1 MRKNQSAISRLGQT
15 LVVAPE
21 SAELGGWFPRQSRST
36 SASIR
41 KKKSMSSGQDKRVTF
56 NQEENQKTRPAKS
69 SYQLH
74 RSTEN
79 RSTLSSPNH
88 NSQKSAR
95 KLTQNDQRMSPSRR
109 EAGTEK
115 KRASKSAQ
123 KHPVRQRAF
132 TTHIKKV
139 KSKSPMFKQR
149 PDDNFAT
156 FQPEESFHLFPQ
168 SYISSPPGRPSL
180 STTGKLSFS
189 HQARKKKMTE
199 KTKHELTSDGSRG
212 GVAGPAAVAKKLS
225 SSGIEQQIQ
234 DFKRENDA
242 CKMKIEKLGQRGVS
256 GASSPHREKLPHQTY
271 ANALK
276 QPASP
281 EQHDAVAK
289 SLQLTGKD
297 GLDIF
302 SKEPSLSDR
311 APLEQAADASRSASK
326 KHSVKRN
333 NYMATK

>member
-21 SAELGGWFPRQSRST
+21 SAELGGWFSRQSRST

-41 KKKSMSSGQDKRVTF
+41 KKKSMSSGQDKKVTF
-56 NQEENQKTRPAKS
+56 NQGENQKTRPAKS

-88 NSQKSAR
+88 NSQKSAS

-109 EAGTEK
+109 EAASEK
-115 KRASKSAQ
+115 KRLSKSAQ

-139 KSKSPMFKQR
+139 KSKSPTFKQR

-168 SYISSPPGRPSL
+168 SYINSPPGRPSF
-180 STTGKLSFS
+180 STTGKLSLS
-189 HQARKKKMTE
+189 QHARKKKA
-199 KTKHELTSDGSRG
+199 KHDLASDGSRG
-212 GVAGPAAVAKKLS
+212 AAVTKKPS

-256 GASSPHREKLPHQTY
+256 GASSPHNKDKKDNLPAQ
-271 ANALK
+271 
-276 QPASP
+276 QP
-281 EQHDAVAK
+281 E
-289 SLQLTGKD
+289 
-297 GLDIF
+297 
-302 SKEPSLSDR
+302 
-311 APLEQAADASRSASK
+311 
-326 KHSVKRN
+326 
-333 NYMATK
+333 